1 MTTPFSGVRRATLAD
16 VASIAR
22 LSVCANREVSR
33 DVPAL
38 QDAIEPSAP
47 EIALQ
52 LLEDLDDG
60 HELYVAESQARN
72 IGFAHLTRP
81 TTGDGGHVVELRDLY
96 ISSECRHSG
105 LGRQLLRFVLRELR
119 QRPNRPVLRVWA
131 ATGSAAAGFVEAA
144 GGQPVRERWKVGQGM
159 YAVRGIIFDWRPGD
173 NPKGVGA
180 RQQRAAIRLPPGALR
195 GAARARA

>member
-1 MTTPFSGVRRATLAD
+1 MAD

-22 LSVCANREVSR
+22 LSVCANREVWR

-60 HELYVAESQARN
+60 HELYVAERQARN

-96 ISSECRHSG
+96 ISFEYRCSG
-105 LGRQLLRFVLRELR
+105 LGGQLLRFVLRELR
-119 QRPNRPVLRVWA
+119 QRSNRPVLRVWA

-173 NPKGVGA
+173 NPTDVGA
-180 RQQRAAIRLPPGALR
+180 RQQRAAIRPPPGALR

>member
-1 MTTPFSGVRRATLAD
+1 VTTPFSGVRRATLAD

-22 LSVCANREVSR
+22 LSVCANREVWR

-60 HELYVAESQARN
+60 HELYVAERQARN

-81 TTGDGGHVVELRDLY
+81 TTGDGGDVVELRDLY
-96 ISSECRHSG
+96 ISSEYRHSG

-144 GGQPVRERWKVGQGM
+144 GGQAVRERWKVGQGM
-159 YAVRGIIFDWRPGD
+159 YAVRGTIFDWRPGGHC
-173 NPKGVGA
+173 NSVAA
-180 RQQRAAIRLPPGALR
+180 RQQRAAIRPRVGVLG